1 MSERAVSER
10 VVDFVVVGAGL
21 TGVQAAQTLLEAG
34 ASVVMLDGGA
44 TGNPALEP
52 PVDRTFLSLRTEDA
66 NQHRYFL
73 GEHMEAV
80 ATPAGRPGSQLTPTR
95 KFVMDGVERWLR
107 FRSDSFTPMETLAQG
122 GLGNAWGVGC
132 YHFSDTDLES
142 AGLPV
147 SAIRDGYQLIADRIG
162 VQACDDDTSPF
173 CGGDVQGFQPVMDM
187 DAAADDL
194 YARYRRRRDSML
206 RSGLYVGRPALAV
219 LTQAKDERRPINY
232 DNMDFYTD
240 QRETAY
246 RPWITLNEL
255 KKNPRFEY
263 RGDIVVTSFAE
274 TADGVDIQGFV
285 MHGDTR
291 TPVSVRARKL
301 LLCAGAIGSMR
312 IVARSQSGGLGHA
325 FPILTNPCDYLL
337 GLQPSRIGKPLGE
350 KTSSFAQ
357 LAVFYRPPGEDAVA
371 YSGGSIYSYQALMLF
386 RLAREAPLAFALSRD
401 ILQYLQTS
409 LLMIGMTYPDWPAP
423 GNFLKLVRDPD
434 SPTGDVL
441 TAEYALS
448 SRQAMMRAKTLGAI
462 KRTFPSI
469 GCIIASSVRGKNGF
483 SSHYA
488 GTIPYSS
495 EELAFTLA
503 LDGRLHGTRSVYVA
517 DGSGFRFLPA
527 LGLSWTIM
535 ANAHRTARQLVRA

>member
-1 MSERAVSER
+1 MSERLF
-10 VVDFVVVGAGL
+10 DFVVVGAGL
-21 TGVQAAQTLLEAG
+21 TGVQAAQTLLEGG

-44 TGNPALEP
+44 TGNPSLEP
-52 PVDRTFLSLRTEDA
+52 PVDRPFLSLRTDDPA
-66 NQHRYFL
+66 QHRYFL

-107 FRSDSFTPMETLAQG
+107 FRSDSFTPMESLAQG

-132 YHFSDTDLES
+132 YHFSDRDLES

-147 SAIRDGYQLIADRIG
+147 AEIRDGYQVIADRIG
-162 VQACDDDTSPF
+162 VQGTDDDTSPF
-173 CGGDVQGFQPVMDM
+173 CGGNVKGFQPVMEM
-187 DAAADDL
+187 DAGASAL
-194 YARYRRRRDSML
+194 YARYRRRRESMV
-206 RSGLYVGRPALAV
+206 RSGVYVGRPALAV
-219 LTQAKDERRPINY
+219 LTEPRDGRRPINY

-246 RPWITLNEL
+246 RPWITLKAL
-255 KKNPRFEY
+255 TRNPRFEY
-263 RGDIVVTSFAE
+263 RGNIVVTAFAE
-274 TADGVDIQGFV
+274 APDGIDVQGFIL
-285 MHGDTR
+285 GSDERTR
-291 TPVSVRARKL
+291 VSVRARKL
-301 LLCAGAIGSMR
+301 VLCAGALGSMR
-312 IVARSQSGGLGHA
+312 IVARSMNHGLGHP

-337 GLQPSRIGKPLGE
+337 GVQPSRIGKPLGE
-350 KTSSFAQ
+350 RTASFAQ

-401 ILQYLQTS
+401 LLQYLQTS
-409 LLMIGMTYPDWPAP
+409 LLMIGMTYPDWPVP
-423 GNFLKLVRDPD
+423 ENFLKLAPDPD

-441 TAEYALS
+441 TAEYGLS
-448 SRQAMMRAKTLGAI
+448 SRQAMMRSKTLGAI
-462 KRTFPSI
+462 RRTFPSM
-469 GCIIASSVRGKNGF
+469 GCFIASSVRGKNGF

-488 GTIPYSS
+488 GTIPYSN
-495 EELAFTLA
+495 EERAFALAP
-503 LDGRLHGTRSVYVA
+503 DGRLYGTHSVYVA

-535 ANAHRTARQLVRA
+535 ANAHRIARRLTQM

>member
-1 MSERAVSER
+1 MSERRA
-10 VVDFVVVGAGL
+10 DFVVVGAGL
-21 TGVQAAQTLLEAG
+21 AGVHAAQTLLEAG
-34 ASVVMLDGGA
+34 ATVVMLDGGV
-44 TGNPALEP
+44 TGNPSIEP
-52 PVDRTFLSLRTEDA
+52 PADRTFLSLRREDA
-66 NQHRYFL
+66 SQHRYFL

-95 KFVMDGVERWLR
+95 KFIMDGVERWLP
-107 FRSDSFTPMETLAQG
+107 FRSDSFTPMESLALG

-132 YHFSDTDLES
+132 YHFSDRDLES
-142 AGLPV
+142 AGLPI
-147 SAIRDGYQLIADRIG
+147 AEIRDGYQVVADRIG
-162 VQACDDDTSPF
+162 VQATDDDTSPF
-173 CGGDVQGFQPVMDM
+173 CGGDVKGFQAVMEM
-187 DAAADDL
+187 DAASSAL
-194 YARYRRRRDSML
+194 YARYRTRRDSML
-206 RSGLYVGRPALAV
+206 RSGMHVGRPALAV
-219 LTQAKDERRPINY
+219 LTKPRDGRRPINY

-246 RPWITLNEL
+246 RPWITLNAL
-255 KKNPRFEY
+255 KQNPRFEY

-274 TADGVDIQGFV
+274 DGDGVSAQGFI
-285 MHGDTR
+285 MNATPR

-301 LLCAGAIGSMR
+301 VLCAGAIGSMR
-312 IVARSQSGGLGHA
+312 IVARAMNGIGHP

-337 GLQPSRIGKPLGE
+337 GVQPSRIGKPLGE

-357 LAVFYRPPGEDAVA
+357 LALFYRPPGEDAVA

-401 ILQYLQTS
+401 LLQFLQTS
-409 LLMIGMTYPDWPAP
+409 LLMIGMTYPDWPVP
-423 GNFLKLVRDPD
+423 GNFLKLVRDDD

-441 TAEYALS
+441 TAEYTMSA
-448 SRQAMMRAKTLGAI
+448 RQEMMRSKTLGTI

-488 GTIPYSS
+488 GTIPYSTA
-495 EELAFTLA
+495 EHDFTLA
-503 LDGRLHGTRSVYVA
+503 SDGRLHGTRSVYVA

-527 LGLSWTIM
+527 LGLSWTLM
-535 ANAHRTARQLVRA
+535 ANAHRIAQRLARV

>member
-1 MSERAVSER
+1 MSERVL
-10 VVDFVVVGAGL
+10 DFVVVGAGL
-21 TGVQAAQTLLEAG
+21 TGVQAAQTLIEAG

-52 PVDRTFLSLRTEDA
+52 PADRTFLSLRTQDDT
-66 NQHRYFL
+66 QHRYFL

-132 YHFSDTDLES
+132 YHFSDRDLES

-147 SAIRDGYQLIADRIG
+147 AEIREGYQLISDRIG

-173 CGGDVQGFQPVMDM
+173 CGGDVKGFQPVMDM
-187 DAAADDL
+187 DAAAGDL

-206 RSGLYVGRPALAV
+206 RSGMYVGRPALAV
-219 LTQAKDERRPINY
+219 LTQAKDGRRPINY

-246 RPWITLNEL
+246 RPWITLNAL
-255 KKNPRFEY
+255 KRNPRFEY

-274 TADGVDIQGFV
+274 TGDGVDVQGFV
-285 MHGDTR
+285 MHGSER
-291 TPVSVRARKL
+291 SSVSVRARTL
-301 LLCAGAIGSMR
+301 VLCAGAIGSMR
-312 IVARSQSGGLGHA
+312 IVARSRAGGIGHA
-325 FPILTNPCDYLL
+325 FPILTNPNDYLL
-337 GLQPSRIGKPLGE
+337 GVQPSRIGKALGE

-371 YSGGSIYSYQALMLF
+371 YSGGSIYSYQAVMLF

-409 LLMIGMTYPDWPAP
+409 LLMIGMTYPDWPVA
-423 GNFLKLVRDPD
+423 GNFLKLVRDSD

-441 TAEYALS
+441 TAEYDVS
-448 SRQAMMRAKTLGAI
+448 PRQAMMRSKTLGAI
-462 KRTFPSI
+462 RRTFPSM

-495 EELAFTLA
+495 EEREFTLA
-503 LDGRLHGTRSVYVA
+503 PDGRLHGTRSVYVA

-535 ANAHRTARQLVRA
+535 ANAHRIARRLARV

>member
-1 MSERAVSER
+1 MSERILSER
-10 VVDFVVVGAGL
+10 VMDFVVVGAGL
-21 TGVQAAQTLLEAG
+21 TGVQAAQTLIEAG

-52 PVDRTFLSLRTEDA
+52 PADRTFLSLRTEDDT
-66 NQHRYFL
+66 QHRYFL

-132 YHFSDTDLES
+132 YNFSDRDLES
-142 AGLPV
+142 AGLP
-147 SAIRDGYQLIADRIG
+147 AAEIRDGYQLIADRIG

-173 CGGDVQGFQPVMDM
+173 CGGSVTGFQPVMDM
-187 DAAADDL
+187 DAAASDL
-194 YARYRRRRDSML
+194 YARFRRRRDAMV
-206 RSGLYVGRPALAV
+206 RKGMYVGRPALAV
-219 LTQAKDERRPINY
+219 LTQSKDGRRPINY

-246 RPWITLNEL
+246 RPWITLNTL
-255 KKNPRFEY
+255 RQNPRFEY
-263 RGDIVVTSFAE
+263 RGDIVVTSFSE
-274 TADGVDIQGFV
+274 SADGVDVRGFIR
-285 MHGDTR
+285 DRDER
-291 TPVSVRARKL
+291 TPVRVRARTL
-301 LLCAGAIGSMR
+301 VLCAGAIGSMR
-312 IVARSQSGGLGHA
+312 IVARSRAGGMGHA

-337 GLQPSRIGKPLGE
+337 GVQPSRIGKPLGE

-371 YSGGSIYSYQALMLF
+371 YSGGSVYSYQALMLF

-423 GNFLKLVRDPD
+423 GNFLKLARDPD

-441 TAEYALS
+441 TAEYGVS
-448 SRQAMMRAKTLGAI
+448 PRQAMMRAKTLGAI
-462 KRTFPSI
+462 KRMFPSM

-488 GTIPYSS
+488 GTIPYSD
-495 EELAFTLA
+495 EAREFTLA
-503 LDGRLHGTRSVYVA
+503 PDGRLHGTRSVYVA
-517 DGSGFRFLPA
+517 DGSGLRFLPA

-535 ANAHRTARQLVRA
+535 ANAHRTARRLARV

>member
-1 MSERAVSER
+1 MSERM
-10 VVDFVVVGAGL
+10 VDFVVVGAGL
-21 TGVQAAQTLLEAG
+21 TGVQAAETLLDAG

-44 TGNPALEP
+44 TGNPSLEP
-52 PVDRTFLSLRTEDA
+52 PADRTFLSLRTGDA
-66 NQHRYFL
+66 TQHRYFL

-95 KFVMDGVERWLR
+95 KFVMEGVERWLR
-107 FRSDSFTPMETLAQG
+107 FRSDSFTPMESLAQG

-132 YHFSDTDLES
+132 YHFSDRDLES

-147 SAIRDGYQLIADRIG
+147 AEIREGYQVIADRIG
-162 VQACDDDTSPF
+162 VQASDDDTSAF
-173 CGGDVQGFQPVMDM
+173 CGGDVTGFQPVMEM
-187 DAAADDL
+187 DAAAGDL
-194 YARYRRRRDSML
+194 YARYRRRRDSMV
-206 RSGLYVGRPALAV
+206 RSGMYVGRPALAV
-219 LTQAKDERRPINY
+219 LTQPKDGRRPINY

-246 RPWITLNEL
+246 RPWITLNAL
-255 KKNPRFEY
+255 KRNPRFEY
-263 RGDIVVTSFAE
+263 RGDIVVTSFSE
-274 TADGVDIQGFV
+274 VPDGVDAHGFV
-285 MHGDTR
+285 MHGDER
-291 TPVSVRARKL
+291 VPVTVRARKL
-301 LLCAGAIGSMR
+301 VLCAGAIGSMR
-312 IVARSQSGGLGHA
+312 IVARSRNGIGHP

-337 GLQPSRIGKPLGE
+337 GVQTSRIGKPLGE

-357 LAVFYRPPGEDAVA
+357 LAVFYRPPGENAVA
-371 YSGGSIYSYQALMLF
+371 YAGGSVYSYQALMLF

-401 ILQYLQTS
+401 ILQFLQTS

-441 TAEYALS
+441 TAEYELS
-448 SRQAMMRAKTLGAI
+448 ARQAMMRSKALGAI
-462 KRTFPSI
+462 RRTFPSM

-495 EELAFTLA
+495 EEREFTLA
-503 LDGRLHGTRSVYVA
+503 PDGRLHGTRSVYVA
-517 DGSGFRFLPA
+517 DGSGFKFLPA

-535 ANAHRTARQLVRA
+535 ANAHRIARRLARM

>member
-1 MSERAVSER
+1 MSERVLSER
-10 VVDFVVVGAGL
+10 ILVVGAGL
-21 TGVQAAQTLLEAG
+21 SGVHAAQTLLEAG

-44 TGNPALEP
+44 TGNPANEP
-52 PVDRTFLSLRTEDA
+52 PADRTFLSLRAEDST
-66 NQHRYFL
+66 QHRYFL

-95 KFVMDGVERWLR
+95 RFVMDGVERWLR
-107 FRSDSFTPMETLAQG
+107 FHSDSFTPMESLAQG

-132 YHFSDTDLES
+132 YHFSDRDLES

-147 SAIRDGYQLIADRIG
+147 AEIRDGYQVIADRIG

-173 CGGDVQGFQPVMDM
+173 CGGDVKGFQPVMEM
-187 DAAADDL
+187 DAASSAL
-194 YARYRRRRDSML
+194 YARYRSRRDSML
-206 RSGLYVGRPALAV
+206 RSGMHVGRPALAV
-219 LTQAKDERRPINY
+219 LTRAKDGRRPVNY

-255 KKNPRFEY
+255 RKNPRFEY
-263 RGDIVVTSFAE
+263 RGDIVVTSFQE
-274 TADGVDIQGFV
+274 DNDGVEVQGFV
-285 MHGDTR
+285 MNRDERESVT
-291 TPVSVRARKL
+291 VRARKL
-301 LLCAGAIGSMR
+301 VLCAGAIGSMR
-312 IVARSQSGGLGHA
+312 IVARAMNGIGHP

-401 ILQYLQTS
+401 LLQYLQTS
-409 LLMIGMTYPDWPAP
+409 LLMIGMTYPDWPVP
-423 GNFLKLVRDPD
+423 QNFLKLVRDDD

-441 TAEYALS
+441 TAEYELTP
-448 SRQAMMRAKTLGAI
+448 RQAMMRSRTLGAI
-462 KRTFPSI
+462 KRSFPSI
-469 GCIIASSVRGKNGF
+469 GCVIASSVRGKNGF

-495 EELAFTLA
+495 EERDFTLA
-503 LDGRLHGTRSVYVA
+503 PDGRLHGTRAVYVA

-527 LGLSWTIM
+527 LGLSWTLM
-535 ANAHRTARQLVRA
+535 ANAHRIARRLARV